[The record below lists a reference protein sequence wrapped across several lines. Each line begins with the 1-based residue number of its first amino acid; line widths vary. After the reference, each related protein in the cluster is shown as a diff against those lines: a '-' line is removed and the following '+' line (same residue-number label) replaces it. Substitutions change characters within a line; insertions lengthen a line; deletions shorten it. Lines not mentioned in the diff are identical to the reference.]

1 MKREMMKTWREC
13 MWLNQEIYLIP
24 FEGRFNL
31 ALFVDGV
38 SSLNDVD
45 TLSILNGYALRF
57 SDAWKEL
64 ATK

>member
-1 MKREMMKTWREC
+1 